1 MRATKQTIAALI
13 AVASL
18 AAVAGVA
25 HADDDYHVL
34 EAPRTSQ
41 SAPRIS
47 MERAIA
53 IAQKKVP
60 GGRVKKAERD
70 VEMGRLVY
78 EVEIVTRDRKEY
90 DIKVDA
96 HTGKILSTRME
107 WDD

>member
-1 MRATKQTIAALI
+1 MQATKHTIAALI
-13 AVASL
+13 AAASL
-18 AAVAGVA
+18 ATVAGVA
-25 HADDDYHVL
+25 HADDDHVL

-96 HTGKILSTRME
+96 HTGKIISSRME